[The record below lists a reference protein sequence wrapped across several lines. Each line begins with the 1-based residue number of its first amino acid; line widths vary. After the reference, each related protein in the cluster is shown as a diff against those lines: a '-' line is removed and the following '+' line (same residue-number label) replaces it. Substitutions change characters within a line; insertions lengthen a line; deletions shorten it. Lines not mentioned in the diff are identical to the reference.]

1 MRIPIFSIY
10 TPSVD
15 EETKKE
21 IPLMRYLLLLAVM
34 LASATASF
42 AQTLDYSNWEFYG
55 GYAYERADNG
65 ASRLNRDA
73 TISSGTGAIARVN
86 FASQKIKYN
95 GFSAEVVANVNRHLG
110 IVANFGGEFNNNVR
124 YASGLG
130 IFDARLRRWHYFV
143 GPRVNFRNDSRLI
156 PFGEALFGV
165 TRSEVR
171 FRQNI
176 FASATTE
183 TAFSMA
189 LGGGL
194 DIRAGKHIDLRA
206 GQIDYVP
213 TFFKNQRDDAFRI
226 SAGISI
232 KTTPDP

>member
-1 MRIPIFSIY
+1 
-10 TPSVD
+10 
-15 EETKKE
+15 
-21 IPLMRYLLLLAVM
+21 MRYLLLLALL

-42 AQTLDYSNWEFYG
+42 AQQLDYSNWEFYG

-73 TISSGTGAIARVN
+73 TISSGNGAIAKVN
-86 FASQKIKYN
+86 FASQQIRFN
-95 GFSAEVVANVNRHLG
+95 GFSTELVANVTRHVG

-130 IFDARLRRWHYFV
+130 PFDARLRRWHYFV
-143 GPRVNFRNDSRLI
+143 GPRFNFRNDSRLI
-156 PFGEALFGV
+156 PFGEAMVGV
-165 TRSEVR
+165 TRSQVR

-176 FASATTE
+176 FSSANTE

-206 GQIDYVP
+206 GQIDYIP

-226 SAGISI
+226 SAGIKI
-232 KTTPDP
+232 KTAPVEDP